1 MAAIWR
7 IRADTGGTFTDC
19 IGVDPDGHTHRAKV
33 LSSGRLRAR
42 ITRVT
47 DNRIAI
53 DAAWLDRAEAVVGMR
68 AGEATVV
75 AIEGDT
81 LTLDRAS
88 TANAGDIIELTTDEP
103 APILGARILTRT
115 PAGATLPPMELRMA
129 TTRATNALLER
140 AAAPT
145 ALFVTE
151 GFEDLLAIG
160 DQRRPDIFAL
170 GIVKPEPYAQ
180 WTLPIPG
187 RIDAHGDEV
196 RPFDDDAARSAA
208 KRARDAG
215 AQVAA
220 VCLTHA
226 WRNPAHEQRL
236 LPILED
242 AGFDTVVASSD
253 LAPRIGLLRRAQTTV
268 VDAAL
273 RPVLAAYLRDI
284 RAAMPAGRLLVMTS
298 AGGLARDADFR
309 PVDGL
314 LSGPAGGVI
323 GARDAARRSAFTR
336 AIAFDMGGTSTDVA
350 RIDGD
355 PEYQFEHTVGDARI
369 AAPALA
375 IETVAA
381 GGGSIC
387 RLEDGR
393 PLVGPHSA
401 GADPGPACYA
411 AGGPLAVTD
420 INLLLGRLDAGIFE
434 TPIDAEASRIA
445 LDQLIAQGPGTRDQ
459 GPDARNTTPDPRSP
473 VPGPCAA
480 SPRSPVP
487 DPWSQAEGLLQIAN
501 DRMAEAIRAISVR
514 RGYDPGDYALVAFGG
529 AGPQHACDVADLLAI
544 KTVICPPDASLLS
557 AVGLAA
563 ARIERFAER
572 QALHTDDANALAALL
587 TDLEREATDLL
598 RAEGA
603 PADAIRIRRRIV
615 SARYAGQGQT
625 LELDVSPG
633 DDLATLLRE
642 RHEAVFGHAPADR
655 AVEVESARVVA
666 CIDDDR
672 AAPPGAPDAE
682 LCDAAPAT
690 TRRVRFAGQWID
702 TPVYDRDA
710 LRAGATFTG
719 PALVRERRTTTVVPP
734 GWSGALDAAGAI
746 VLTRDSAGAT
756 LAAAEARD
764 DAFRRELI
772 ANRLSAIAEEM
783 GEMLQRT
790 ALSANVKERLD
801 FSCAVLDARG
811 NLISAAPHIP
821 VHLGALGL
829 CVRLVARA
837 IDMRPGDIIVTNHPA
852 FGGSHLPDIT
862 VITPVF
868 ERDALLGYVASRAH
882 HAEVGGVRPGS
893 MPPDARTLAEEGVAI
908 APTRLFDAGR
918 AQWDD
923 MERTLRDAPHP
934 SRLVDEN
941 LADLRAQVAAGR
953 RGESMLRQLH
963 RAVGA
968 DAFDDAAAALQQRS
982 AAAVGDA
989 LQRLGDR
996 TLEAEEIMDDGARIP
1011 VRITITGRRATIDF
1025 TGAAPQRNGN
1035 LNAPLAVTRSAAAYV
1050 MRLLAAE
1057 PTPLNDGLLE
1067 PIDLILPEGSMLNPR
1082 FDADPAR
1089 CCAVAGGNVE
1099 TSQRITCAL
1108 LRALNL
1114 AADSQGTMNNILF
1127 GNEHF
1132 GFYETLGG
1140 GEGATPTR
1148 AGASAVHTHMSNT
1161 AVTDAEVIEQRC
1173 PVRVERFAIRRNSR
1187 GDGAH
1192 PGGDGLLRELT
1203 FLEPVSLSV
1212 VTQRRTAGAPGAAGG
1227 SPGLPGRQRVIR
1239 ANGDQVVL
1247 QSVDGAELSA
1257 GDRLIV
1263 ETPGGGGWG
1272 EA

>member
-1 MAAIWR
+1 VAAIWR

-19 IGVDPDGHTHRAKV
+19 IGVDPDGDTHRAKV

-42 ITRVT
+42 ITRVA
-47 DNRIAI
+47 DDRITI
-53 DAAWLDRAEAVVGMR
+53 DAAWLDRAGAVVGMR
-68 AGEATVV
+68 AGNATVV
-75 AIEGDT
+75 AIDRDT
-81 LTLDRAS
+81 LILDHPADA
-88 TANAGDIIELTTDEP
+88 TPGDIIELAADEP

-115 PAGATLPPMELRMA
+115 PAGAPLPPMELRMA

-140 AAAPT
+140 ATAPT

-170 GIVKPEPYAQ
+170 GIIKPAPYAQ
-180 WTLPIPG
+180 WTFPIPG
-187 RIDAHGDEV
+187 RIDAQGAEV
-196 RPFDDDAARSAA
+196 RSFDEPAARTAA
-208 KRARDAG
+208 HRARQAG

-220 VCLTHA
+220 ICLTHA
-226 WRNPAHEQRL
+226 WRNPAHERRL
-236 LPILED
+236 ATILRD
-242 AGFDTVVASSD
+242 AGFDTVIASSD

-309 PVDGL
+309 PIDGL

-323 GARDAARRSAFTR
+323 GARDASRRSGFTR

-401 GADPGPACYA
+401 GADPGPACYS
-411 AGGPLAVTD
+411 AGGPLTVTD
-420 INLLLGRLDAGIFE
+420 INLLLGRLDAAVFE
-434 TPIDAEASRIA
+434 TPINAEASRIA
-445 LDQLIAQGPGTRDQ
+445 LEQSIAQGPGTRDQ
-459 GPDARNTTPDPRSP
+459 GPDSNAPSHW
-473 VPGPCAA
+473 
-480 SPRSPVP
+480 SPVP

-544 KTVICPPDASLLS
+544 QTVICPPDASLLS

-572 QALHTDDANALAALL
+572 QTLHTYDARALATLL
-587 TDLEREATDLL
+587 TDLEREATDQL

-603 PADAIRIRRRIV
+603 PAERIAVRRRIV

-625 LELDVSPG
+625 LEIDCAPN
-633 DDLATLLRE
+633 DDLPALLRE
-642 RHEAVFGHAPADR
+642 RHEAVFGHAPANR
-655 AVEVESARVVA
+655 AVEIESARVVVGVDEPA
-666 CIDDDR
+666 ETDAPGPEPAPHDASP
-672 AAPPGAPDAE
+672 AAARP
-682 LCDAAPAT
+682 
-690 TRRVRFAGQWID
+690 VRFAGAWID
-702 TPVYDRDA
+702 TPVYDRAA
-710 LRAGATFTG
+710 LAPGATLTG
-719 PALVRERRTTTVVPP
+719 PALIRERRTTTVIPP
-734 GWSGALDAAGAI
+734 GWRAAIDSAHAI
-746 VLTRDSAGAT
+746 VLHRDSARAT
-756 LAAAEARD
+756 LAAAEARGE
-764 DAFRRELI
+764 AFRRELI

-783 GEMLQRT
+783 GEMLRRT

-801 FSCAVLDARG
+801 FSCAVLDAAG

-829 CVRLVARA
+829 CVRLVAQA

-882 HAEVGGVRPGS
+882 HAEIGGVRPGS
-893 MPPDARTLAEEGVAI
+893 MPPEARTLAEEGVAI
-908 APTRLFDAGR
+908 PPMRLFDAGR

-923 MERTLRDAPHP
+923 MERLLRNAPHP
-934 SRLVDEN
+934 SRLIDEN

-953 RGESMLRQLH
+953 RGESMLQQLH

-968 DAFDDAAAALQQRS
+968 EAFNDAAAALQSRS
-982 AAAVGDA
+982 ATAVADA
-989 LQRLGDR
+989 LERLGDR
-996 TLEAEEIMDDGARIP
+996 TLEALEIMDDGARIP
-1011 VRITITGRRATIDF
+1011 VRITVTGRRATIDF
-1025 TGAAPQRNGN
+1025 TGAAPQREGN
-1035 LNAPLAVTRSAAAYV
+1035 LNAPLAVTRSATAYV
-1050 MRLLAAE
+1050 MRLLAAV

-1067 PIDLILPEGSMLNPR
+1067 PIDLILPEGSMLNPI
-1082 FDADPAR
+1082 FNADPAR

-1127 GNEHF
+1127 GNERF

-1148 AGASAVHTHMSNT
+1148 PGASAVHTHMSNT
-1161 AVTDAEVIEQRC
+1161 AVTDAEILEQRC

-1212 VTQRRTAGAPGAAGG
+1212 VTQRRTTGAPGAAGG
-1227 SPGLPGRQRVIR
+1227 APGLPGRQRIIR
-1239 ANGDQVVL
+1239 ASGEEIVL
-1247 QSVDGAELSA
+1247 RSVDGAELQA